1 MNTKI
6 SRAGAA
12 LLVTILL
19 VACGSTPQSNHYL
32 LTSMIDEVPSGGSP
46 SLGVGPVDIPEYLNR
61 DSMVYRV
68 GDNQLQI
75 TSSERW
81 AEPLGDGV
89 SRVLS
94 LNLASLLN
102 TGDIQTFPF
111 HPRRKPDFGVKLRV
125 HSLDSRDSSAR
136 LVAEWLLY
144 RPANGD
150 PLQRRLTTLE
160 TSLNPQQAIPGQIPG
175 AYSELL
181 WQLSQ
186 EIAASINSQL
196 APTK

>member
-6 SRAGAA
+6 CRAGTA

-19 VACGSTPQSNHYL
+19 AACGSTARSNHYL
-32 LTSMIDEVPSGGSP
+32 LTSRIDDVPSGGSP
-46 SLGVGPVDIPEYLNR
+46 SLGVGPIEIPEYLNR
-61 DSMVYRV
+61 DSLVYRV
-68 GDNQLQI
+68 SDNQLQI

-94 LNLASLLN
+94 LNLAALLN

-111 HPRRKPDFGVKLRV
+111 HPRRRPDFGVKLRV
-125 HSLDSRDSSAR
+125 HSLDSQDSSAR

-144 RPANGD
+144 SPESGE
-150 PLQRRLTTLE
+150 PVQRRLTTLE
-160 TSLNPQQAIPGQIPG
+160 TALDTQQAIPGQMPG

-181 WQLSQ
+181 WQLSE
-186 EIAASINSQL
+186 EIAAGINTQL
-196 APTK
+196 APAQ